1 MKLKKCSIVL
11 KILSKNGIM
20 IENKM
25 QRDYATAIMDK
36 IVIHKGSTNV
46 YHSYH
51 ERGGWIADVCTGL
64 VTLCCIFK
72 PSKIILGDGVME
84 QDYVISELNRKV
96 KTQIAPGLRIVEI
109 VPAKLANSAGIMG
122 AVSLAEKLSA

>member
-36 IVIHKGSTNV
+36 IVIHKRSTNV

-72 PSKIILGDGVME
+72 PSRIILGDGVME
-84 QDYVISELNRKV
+84 QSVLQKSCQHKKNR
-96 KTQIAPGLRIVEI
+96 E
-109 VPAKLANSAGIMG
+109 
-122 AVSLAEKLSA
+122 